1 MASLPS
7 EPPPPATQRS
17 GRLAPPGRLRIDLDA
32 IADNWRRLR
41 GLAAPAAVA
50 GVVKADAYG
59 LGMDRA
65 ALALRRAGCSLFFVA
80 GLEEGAALRA
90 VLPDVEIAVLS
101 APVEGFQAAYRSH
114 RLLPVL
120 NHPGDL
126 AAWPGEDAVL
136 HIDTGMTRLGLDPAD
151 AAALDRRRFR
161 LVMSHL
167 ACADEP
173 EHGLNEA
180 QRRLFAEL
188 AARFDAP
195 ASLANSS
202 GIFLGP
208 GYRFDIARPGMALYG
223 LNPTPGRPNPM
234 QPVLRL
240 EARVLQVREA
250 ARPLTVGYGAAAEAR
265 AGQRLATVAA
275 GYADGYLRAAG
286 PRAGVVLHG
295 RRAPLVGRVSMDSIV
310 VDVTGLPP
318 GAVKPGDWAVL
329 IGEGLDADGLAAAA
343 GTIGYE
349 ILTSLGARYA
359 RTYTGGGGFGA

>member
-7 EPPPPATQRS
+7 EIP
-17 GRLAPPGRLRIDLDA
+17 PPGRLTIDLDA
-32 IADNWRRLR
+32 IAGNWRKLCD
-41 GLAAPAAVA
+41 LAAPAAVA

-59 LGMDRA
+59 LGMDRVA
-65 ALALRRAGCSLFFVA
+65 PALQRAGCSLYFVA

-90 VLPDVEIAVLS
+90 LLPEVEIAVLS
-101 APVEGFQAAYRSH
+101 APVEGFQAAYRGY

-120 NHPGDL
+120 NHAGDL

-136 HIDTGMTRLGLDPAD
+136 HIDTGMTRLGLDPAQ

-173 EHGLNEA
+173 DHPLNEA

-188 AARFDAP
+188 AGRFDAP

-223 LNPTPGRPNPM
+223 LNPTPGEANPM
-234 QPVLRL
+234 QPVVRL
-240 EARVLQVREA
+240 EARVLQVREVD
-250 ARPLTVGYGAAAEAR
+250 RPLTVGYGASAEVR

-275 GYADGYLRAAG
+275 GYADGYLRAAS
-286 PRAGVVLHG
+286 PKAGALLHG

-318 GAVKPGDWAVL
+318 GSVKRGDWAVL
-329 IGEGLDADGLAAAA
+329 IGEGMDADALAEAA

-349 ILTSLGARYA
+349 ILTSLGVRYA
-359 RTYTGGGGFGA
+359 RCWTGGGGSGA

>member
-1 MASLPS
+1 MTNRQAEAPAS
-7 EPPPPATQRS
+7 
-17 GRLAPPGRLRIDLDA
+17 PGRLTIDLDA
-32 IADNWRRLR
+32 IAGNWRKLCD
-41 GLAAPAAVA
+41 LAAPAAVA

-59 LGMDRA
+59 LGMDRVA
-65 ALALRRAGCSLFFVA
+65 PALHRVGCSLFFVA
-80 GLEEGAALRA
+80 GLEEGASLRA
-90 VLPDVEIAVLS
+90 LLPDIEIAVLS
-101 APVEGFQAAYRSH
+101 APVEGFQTAYRDY

-173 EHGLNEA
+173 DHPLNEA

-208 GYRFDIARPGMALYG
+208 GYRFDTARPGMALYG
-223 LNPTPGRPNPM
+223 LNPTPGEANPM
-234 QPVLRL
+234 QPVVRL
-240 EARVLQVREA
+240 EGRVLQVREVD
-250 ARPLTVGYGAAAEAR
+250 RPLTVGYGATAEVR

-275 GYADGYLRAAG
+275 GYADGYLRAAS
-286 PRAGVVLHG
+286 PRAGALLHG

-318 GAVKPGDWAVL
+318 GSVKPGDWAVL
-329 IGEGLDADGLAAAA
+329 IGEGMDADALAEAA

-349 ILTSLGARYA
+349 VLTSLGARYA
-359 RTYTGGGGFGA
+359 RSWTGGGGSGA

>member
-1 MASLPS
+1 MP
-7 EPPPPATQRS
+7 
-17 GRLAPPGRLRIDLDA
+17 APPGRLAIDLDA
-32 IADNWRRLR
+32 VAGNWLKLCA
-41 GLAAPAAVA
+41 LAAPAVVA

-59 LGMDRA
+59 LGMDRVA
-65 ALALRRAGCSLFFVA
+65 PALRRAGCSLFFVA
-80 GLEEGAALRA
+80 GLEEGASLRA
-90 VLPDVEIAVLS
+90 LLPDVEIAVLS
-101 APVEGFQAAYRSH
+101 APVEGFQAAYRDY

-120 NHPGDL
+120 NHAGDL

-151 AAALDRRRFR
+151 AAALERRRFR

-173 EHGLNEA
+173 EHEANEA

-188 AARFDAP
+188 AGRFDAP

-202 GIFLGP
+202 GVFLGP
-208 GYRFDIARPGMALYG
+208 GYRFDLARPGMALYG

-234 QPVLRL
+234 QPVIRL

-250 ARPLTVGYGAAAEAR
+250 DRPLTVGYGATAEVR
-265 AGQRLATVAA
+265 AGRVLATVAA
-275 GYADGYLRAAG
+275 GYADGYLRAASPG
-286 PRAGVVLHG
+286 AGAMLHG
-295 RRAPLVGRVSMDSIV
+295 RKVPLIGRVSMDSIV
-310 VDVTGLPP
+310 LDVTGLPP
-318 GAVKPGDWAVL
+318 GSVNPGDWAVL
-329 IGEGLDADGLAAAA
+329 IGEGMDADALAEAA

-359 RTYTGGGGFGA
+359 RSYTGGGGSGA

>member
-1 MASLPS
+1 M
-7 EPPPPATQRS
+7 
-17 GRLAPPGRLRIDLDA
+17 LAPPGRLRIDLDA
-32 IADNWRRLR
+32 IAGNWRKLCDM
-41 GLAAPAAVA
+41 AAPAAVA

-59 LGMDRA
+59 LGMDRVA
-65 ALALRRAGCSLFFVA
+65 PALQRAGCSLFFVA
-80 GLEEGAALRA
+80 GLEEGAALRTL
-90 VLPDVEIAVLS
+90 LPDAGIAVLS
-101 APVEGFQAAYRSH
+101 APVEGCQTAYRDY

-120 NHPGDL
+120 NHAGDL

-173 EHGLNEA
+173 DHPLNEA

-188 AARFDAP
+188 AVRFDAP

-208 GYRFDIARPGMALYG
+208 GYRFDTARPGMALYG
-223 LNPTPGRPNPM
+223 LNPTPGEANPM
-234 QPVLRL
+234 QPVVSL
-240 EARVLQVREA
+240 EGRVLQVREVD
-250 ARPLTVGYGAAAEAR
+250 RPLTVGYGATAEVR

-275 GYADGYLRAAG
+275 GYADGYLRAAS
-286 PRAGVVLHG
+286 PRAGALLHG
-295 RRAPLVGRVSMDSIV
+295 RRVPLVGRVSMDSIV

-318 GAVKPGDWAVL
+318 GSVKPGDWAVL
-329 IGEGLDADGLAAAA
+329 IGEGMDADALAEAA

-349 ILTSLGARYA
+349 VLTSLGARYA
-359 RTYTGGGGFGA
+359 RSWTGGGGSGA

>member
-1 MASLPS
+1 MASLPP
-7 EPPPPATQRS
+7 EAAPRADRRGGT
-17 GRLAPPGRLRIDLDA
+17 LAPPGRLTIDLDA
-32 IADNWRRLR
+32 IAGNWRTLR
-41 GLAAPAAVA
+41 DLAAPATVA

-65 ALALRRAGCSLFFVA
+65 ASALRRAGCSLFFVA
-80 GLEEGAALRA
+80 GLGEGAALRTL
-90 VLPDVEIAVLS
+90 LPDAEIAVLS
-101 APVEGFQAAYRSH
+101 APVDGFQRAYRDY

-120 NHPGDL
+120 NHAGDL

-151 AAALDRRRFR
+151 AAALERRRFR

-173 EHGLNEA
+173 EHELNEA
-180 QRRLFAEL
+180 QRRLFREL

-223 LNPTPGRPNPM
+223 LNPTPGRANPM
-234 QPVLRL
+234 QAVVRL
-240 EARVLQVREA
+240 EGRVLQVREVD
-250 ARPLTVGYGAAAEAR
+250 RPLTVGYGATAEVR

-275 GYADGYLRAAG
+275 GYADGYLRAAS
-286 PRAGVVLHG
+286 PRAGVILHG

-318 GAVKPGDWAVL
+318 GSVKPGDRAVL
-329 IGEGLDADGLAAAA
+329 IGEGVDADALAEAA

-349 ILTSLGARYA
+349 VLTSLGARYA
-359 RTYTGGGGFGA
+359 RSYTGGGGPGA

>member
-1 MASLPS
+1 MP
-7 EPPPPATQRS
+7 
-17 GRLAPPGRLRIDLDA
+17 APPGRLAIDLDA
-32 IADNWRRLR
+32 VAGNWLKLCD
-41 GLAAPAAVA
+41 LAAPAVVA

-59 LGMDRA
+59 LGMDRVA
-65 ALALRRAGCSLFFVA
+65 PALRRAGCSLFFVA
-80 GLEEGAALRA
+80 GLEEGASLRA
-90 VLPDVEIAVLS
+90 LLPDVEIAVLS
-101 APVEGFQAAYRSH
+101 APVEGFQAAYRDY

-120 NHPGDL
+120 NHAGDL

-151 AAALDRRRFR
+151 AAALERRRFR

-173 EHGLNEA
+173 DHPLNEA

-188 AARFDAP
+188 AGRFDAP

-202 GIFLGP
+202 GVFLGP
-208 GYRFDIARPGMALYG
+208 GYRFDLARPGMALYG

-234 QPVLRL
+234 QPVIRL

-250 ARPLTVGYGAAAEAR
+250 DRPLTVGYGATAEVR
-265 AGQRLATVAA
+265 AGRVLATVAA
-275 GYADGYLRAAG
+275 GYADGYLRAASPG
-286 PRAGVVLHG
+286 AGAMLHG
-295 RRAPLVGRVSMDSIV
+295 RKVPLIGRVSMDSIV
-310 VDVTGLPP
+310 LDVTGLPP
-318 GAVKPGDWAVL
+318 GSVNPGDWAVL
-329 IGEGLDADGLAAAA
+329 IGEGMDADALAEAA

-359 RTYTGGGGFGA
+359 RSYTGGGGSGA

>member
-1 MASLPS
+1 M
-7 EPPPPATQRS
+7 
-17 GRLAPPGRLRIDLDA
+17 LAPPGRLTIDLDA
-32 IADNWRRLR
+32 IVRNWRKLCDM
-41 GLAAPAAVA
+41 ATPAAVA

-59 LGMDRA
+59 LGMDRVA
-65 ALALRRAGCSLFFVA
+65 PALHQAGCSLFFVA

-90 VLPDVEIAVLS
+90 LLPDAGIAVLS
-101 APVEGFQAAYRSH
+101 APVEGFQTAYRDY

-120 NHPGDL
+120 NHAGDL

-173 EHGLNEA
+173 DHPLNEV

-208 GYRFDIARPGMALYG
+208 GYRFDTARPGMALYG
-223 LNPTPGRPNPM
+223 LNPTPGEANPM
-234 QPVLRL
+234 QPVVRL
-240 EARVLQVREA
+240 EGRVLQVREVD
-250 ARPLTVGYGAAAEAR
+250 RPLTVGYGATAEVR

-275 GYADGYLRAAG
+275 GYADGYLRAAS
-286 PRAGVVLHG
+286 PRAGALLHG

-318 GAVKPGDWAVL
+318 GSVKPGDWAVL
-329 IGEGLDADGLAAAA
+329 IGEGMDADALAEAA

-349 ILTSLGARYA
+349 VLTSLGARYA
-359 RTYTGGGGFGA
+359 RSWTGGGGSGA

>member
-1 MASLPS
+1 MP
-7 EPPPPATQRS
+7 
-17 GRLAPPGRLRIDLDA
+17 APPGRLAIDLDA
-32 IADNWRRLR
+32 IAGNWLKLC

-59 LGMDRA
+59 LGMDRVA
-65 ALALRRAGCSLFFVA
+65 PALRRAGCSLFFVA
-80 GLEEGAALRA
+80 GLEEGASLRA
-90 VLPDVEIAVLS
+90 LLPDVEIAVLS
-101 APVEGFQAAYRSH
+101 APVEGFQAAYRDY

-120 NHPGDL
+120 NHAGDL

-151 AAALDRRRFR
+151 AAALERRRFR

-173 EHGLNEA
+173 DHPLNEA

-208 GYRFDIARPGMALYG
+208 GYRFDLARPGMALYG
-223 LNPTPGRPNPM
+223 LNPTPGEANPM
-234 QPVLRL
+234 QPVIRL

-250 ARPLTVGYGAAAEAR
+250 GRPLTVGYGATAEVR
-265 AGQRLATVAA
+265 AGRRLATVAA
-275 GYADGYLRAAG
+275 GYADGYLRAASPG
-286 PRAGVVLHG
+286 AGAMLHG
-295 RRAPLVGRVSMDSIV
+295 RKVPLIGRVSMDSIV
-310 VDVTGLPP
+310 LDVTGLPP
-318 GAVKPGDWAVL
+318 GSVNPGDWAVL
-329 IGEGLDADGLAAAA
+329 IGEGVDADALAEAA

-359 RTYTGGGGFGA
+359 RSYTGGGGSGA

>member
-1 MASLPS
+1 MTSLPS
-7 EPPPPATQRS
+7 EAPT
-17 GRLAPPGRLRIDLDA
+17 PPGRLAIDLDA
-32 IADNWRRLR
+32 IVRNWRKLNA
-41 GLAAPAAVA
+41 LAPSA

-59 LGMDRA
+59 LGMDRVA
-65 ALALRRAGCSLFFVA
+65 PALHRAGCSLFFVA
-80 GLEEGAALRA
+80 GLEEGAALRTL
-90 VLPDVEIAVLS
+90 LPDAGIAVLS
-101 APVEGFQAAYRSH
+101 APVEGFQTAYRDY

-136 HIDTGMTRLGLDPAD
+136 HIDTGMTRLGLDPSD
-151 AAALDRRRFR
+151 AAVLDRRRFR

-173 EHGLNEA
+173 DHPLNEA

-188 AARFDAP
+188 APRFDAP

-208 GYRFDIARPGMALYG
+208 GYRFDTARPGMALYG
-223 LNPTPGRPNPM
+223 LNPTPGEANPM
-234 QPVLRL
+234 QPVVRL
-240 EARVLQVREA
+240 EARVLQVREVD
-250 ARPLTVGYGAAAEAR
+250 RPLTVGYGATAEVR

-275 GYADGYLRAAG
+275 GYADGYLRAAS
-286 PRAGVVLHG
+286 PRAGALLHG
-295 RRAPLVGRVSMDSIV
+295 RRVPLVGRVSMDSIV

-318 GAVKPGDWAVL
+318 GSVKPGDWAVL
-329 IGEGLDADGLAAAA
+329 IGEGVDADALAEAA

-349 ILTSLGARYA
+349 VLTSLGARYA
-359 RTYTGGGGFGA
+359 RSWTGGGGSGA

>member
-1 MASLPS
+1 MP
-7 EPPPPATQRS
+7 
-17 GRLAPPGRLRIDLDA
+17 APPGRLAIDLDA
-32 IADNWRRLR
+32 VAGNWLKLCD
-41 GLAAPAAVA
+41 LAAPAAVA

-59 LGMDRA
+59 LGMDRVA
-65 ALALRRAGCSLFFVA
+65 PALRRAGCSLFFVA
-80 GLEEGAALRA
+80 GLEEGASLRA
-90 VLPDVEIAVLS
+90 LLPDVEIAVLS
-101 APVEGFQAAYRSH
+101 APVEGFQAAYRDY

-120 NHPGDL
+120 NHAGDL
-126 AAWPGEDAVL
+126 AAWPGKDAVL

-151 AAALDRRRFR
+151 AAALERRRFR

-173 EHGLNEA
+173 DHPLNET

-208 GYRFDIARPGMALYG
+208 GYRFDLARPGMALYG

-234 QPVLRL
+234 QPVIRL
-240 EARVLQVREA
+240 KARVLQVREA
-250 ARPLTVGYGAAAEAR
+250 DRPLTVGYGATAEVR

-275 GYADGYLRAAG
+275 GYADGYLRAASPG
-286 PRAGVVLHG
+286 AGAMLHG
-295 RRAPLVGRVSMDSIV
+295 RKVPLIGRVSMDSIV
-310 VDVTGLPP
+310 LDVTGLPP
-318 GAVKPGDWAVL
+318 GSVNPGDWAVL
-329 IGEGLDADGLAAAA
+329 IGEGMDADALAEAA

-359 RTYTGGGGFGA
+359 RSYTGGGGSGA

>member
-1 MASLPS
+1 M
-7 EPPPPATQRS
+7 
-17 GRLAPPGRLRIDLDA
+17 LAPPGRLTIDLDA
-32 IADNWRRLR
+32 IVRNWRKLCDM
-41 GLAAPAAVA
+41 AAPAAVA

-59 LGMDRA
+59 LGMDRVA
-65 ALALRRAGCSLFFVA
+65 PALHQAGCSLFFVA

-90 VLPDVEIAVLS
+90 LLPDAGIAVLS
-101 APVEGFQAAYRSH
+101 APVEGFQTAYRDY

-173 EHGLNEA
+173 DHPLNEA

-208 GYRFDIARPGMALYG
+208 GYRFDTARPGMALYG
-223 LNPTPGRPNPM
+223 LNPTPGEANPM
-234 QPVLRL
+234 QPVVRL
-240 EARVLQVREA
+240 EAACCRS
-250 ARPLTVGYGAAAEAR
+250 ARWTGRSPSATAR
-265 AGQRLATVAA
+265 RPKSAPASGWPRLPPAMRTAIYAPQARGPAHCCTAG
-275 GYADGYLRAAG
+275 
-286 PRAGVVLHG
+286 G
-295 RRAPLVGRVSMDSIV
+295 RRWS
-310 VDVTGLPP
+310 
-318 GAVKPGDWAVL
+318 
-329 IGEGLDADGLAAAA
+329 
-343 GTIGYE
+343 
-349 ILTSLGARYA
+349 
-359 RTYTGGGGFGA
+359 GGCRWIRS

>member
-1 MASLPS
+1 M
-7 EPPPPATQRS
+7 
-17 GRLAPPGRLRIDLDA
+17 LAPPGRLRIDLDA
-32 IADNWRRLR
+32 IVRNWRKLCDM
-41 GLAAPAAVA
+41 AAPAAVA

-59 LGMDRA
+59 LGMDRVA
-65 ALALRRAGCSLFFVA
+65 PALHRVGCSLFFVA
-80 GLEEGAALRA
+80 GLEEAASLRA
-90 VLPDVEIAVLS
+90 LLPDIEIAVLS
-101 APVEGFQAAYRSH
+101 APVEGFQTAYRDY

-120 NHPGDL
+120 NHAGDL

-173 EHGLNEA
+173 DHPLNEV

-208 GYRFDIARPGMALYG
+208 GYRFDTARPGMAMYG
-223 LNPTPGRPNPM
+223 LNPTPGEANPM
-234 QPVLRL
+234 QPVVSL
-240 EARVLQVREA
+240 EGRVLQVREVD
-250 ARPLTVGYGAAAEAR
+250 RPLTVGYGATAEVR

-275 GYADGYLRAAG
+275 GYADGYLRAASS
-286 PRAGVVLHG
+286 RAGALLHG
-295 RRAPLVGRVSMDSIV
+295 RRVPLVGRVSMDSIV

-318 GAVKPGDWAVL
+318 GSVKPGDWAVL
-329 IGEGLDADGLAAAA
+329 IGEGMDADALAEAA

-349 ILTSLGARYA
+349 VLTSLGARYA
-359 RTYTGGGGFGA
+359 RSWTGGGGSGA

>member
-1 MASLPS
+1 MP
-7 EPPPPATQRS
+7 
-17 GRLAPPGRLRIDLDA
+17 GPPGRLTIDLDA
-32 IADNWRRLR
+32 IAGNWRKLCD
-41 GLAAPAAVA
+41 LAAPAAVA

-59 LGMDRA
+59 LGMDRVA
-65 ALALRRAGCSLFFVA
+65 PALHRVGCSLFFVA
-80 GLEEGAALRA
+80 GLDEGASLRA
-90 VLPDVEIAVLS
+90 LLPDIEIAVLS
-101 APVEGFQAAYRSH
+101 APVEGFQTAYRDY

-173 EHGLNEA
+173 DHPLNEV
-180 QRRLFAEL
+180 QRRLFAKL

-208 GYRFDIARPGMALYG
+208 GYRFDTARPGMALYG
-223 LNPTPGRPNPM
+223 LNPTPGEANPM

-240 EARVLQVREA
+240 EARVLQVREVD
-250 ARPLTVGYGAAAEAR
+250 RPLTVGYGATAEVR

-275 GYADGYLRAAG
+275 GYADGYLRAAS
-286 PRAGVVLHG
+286 PRAGALLHG

-318 GAVKPGDWAVL
+318 GSVKPGDWAVL
-329 IGEGLDADGLAAAA
+329 IGEGTDADALAEAA

-359 RTYTGGGGFGA
+359 RTYAGGGKPGA

>member
-1 MASLPS
+1 MP
-7 EPPPPATQRS
+7 
-17 GRLAPPGRLRIDLDA
+17 APPGRLAIDLDA
-32 IADNWRRLR
+32 VAGNWLKLCN
-41 GLAAPAAVA
+41 LAAPAVVA

-59 LGMDRA
+59 LGMDRVA
-65 ALALRRAGCSLFFVA
+65 PALRRAGCSLFFVA
-80 GLEEGAALRA
+80 GLEEGASLRA
-90 VLPDVEIAVLS
+90 LLPDVEIAVLS
-101 APVEGFQAAYRSH
+101 APVEGFQAAYRDY

-120 NHPGDL
+120 NHAGDL

-151 AAALDRRRFR
+151 AAVLERRRFR

-173 EHGLNEA
+173 DHPLNEA

-188 AARFDAP
+188 AGRFDAP

-202 GIFLGP
+202 GVFLGP
-208 GYRFDIARPGMALYG
+208 GYRFDLARPGMALYG

-234 QPVLRL
+234 QPVIRL

-250 ARPLTVGYGAAAEAR
+250 DRPLTVGYGATAEVR
-265 AGQRLATVAA
+265 AGRVLATVAA
-275 GYADGYLRAAG
+275 GYADGYLRAASPG
-286 PRAGVVLHG
+286 AGAMLHG
-295 RRAPLVGRVSMDSIV
+295 RKVPLIGRVSMDSIV
-310 VDVTGLPP
+310 LDVTGLPP
-318 GAVKPGDWAVL
+318 GSVNPGDWAVL
-329 IGEGLDADGLAAAA
+329 IGEGMDADALAEAA

-359 RTYTGGGGFGA
+359 RSYTGGGGSGA

>member
-1 MASLPS
+1 M
-7 EPPPPATQRS
+7 
-17 GRLAPPGRLRIDLDA
+17 
-32 IADNWRRLR
+32 
-41 GLAAPAAVA
+41 
-50 GVVKADAYG
+50 
-59 LGMDRA
+59 
-65 ALALRRAGCSLFFVA
+65 
-80 GLEEGAALRA
+80 
-90 VLPDVEIAVLS
+90 LS
-101 APVEGFQAAYRSH
+101 APVDGFQAAYRDC

-120 NHPGDL
+120 NHAGDL

-136 HIDTGMTRLGLDPAD
+136 HIDTGMTRLGLDAAD

-173 EHGLNEA
+173 DHPLNDA

-195 ASLANSS
+195 ASLANSA

-208 GYRFDIARPGMALYG
+208 GYRFDTVRPGMALYG
-223 LNPTPGRPNPM
+223 LNPTPDRANPM
-234 QPVLRL
+234 QPVVRL
-240 EARVLQVREA
+240 EARVLQVREVD
-250 ARPLTVGYGAAAEAR
+250 RPLTVGYGATAEVR

-275 GYADGYLRAAG
+275 GYADGYLRAAS
-286 PRAGVVLHG
+286 PRAGALLHG

-318 GAVKPGDWAVL
+318 GSVKPGDWAVL
-329 IGEGLDADGLAAAA
+329 LGEGMDADELAAAA

-359 RTYTGGGGFGA
+359 RSYTGGGGSGA

>member
-1 MASLPS
+1 MP
-7 EPPPPATQRS
+7 
-17 GRLAPPGRLRIDLDA
+17 APPGRLAIDLDA
-32 IADNWRRLR
+32 VAGNWLKLCD
-41 GLAAPAAVA
+41 LAAPAAVA

-59 LGMDRA
+59 LGMDRVA
-65 ALALRRAGCSLFFVA
+65 PALRQAGCSLFFVA
-80 GLEEGAALRA
+80 GLEEGAALRTL
-90 VLPDVEIAVLS
+90 LPDVEIAVLS
-101 APVEGFQAAYRSH
+101 APVEGFQTAYRDY

-120 NHPGDL
+120 NHAGDL

-136 HIDTGMTRLGLDPAD
+136 HIDTGMTRLGLDPGD

-173 EHGLNEA
+173 DHPLNDA

-188 AARFDAP
+188 AGRFDAP

-223 LNPTPGRPNPM
+223 LNPTPGEANPM
-234 QPVLRL
+234 QPVVRL
-240 EARVLQVREA
+240 EARVLQVREVD
-250 ARPLTVGYGAAAEAR
+250 RPLTVGYGATAEVR

-275 GYADGYLRAAG
+275 GYADGYLRAAS
-286 PRAGVVLHG
+286 PSAGALLHG
-295 RRAPLVGRVSMDSIV
+295 RRVPLVGRVSMDSIV

-318 GAVKPGDWAVL
+318 GSVNPGDWAVL
-329 IGEGLDADGLAAAA
+329 IGGGMDADALAEAA

-349 ILTSLGARYA
+349 VLTSLGARYA
-359 RTYTGGGGFGA
+359 RTWTGGGGSGA